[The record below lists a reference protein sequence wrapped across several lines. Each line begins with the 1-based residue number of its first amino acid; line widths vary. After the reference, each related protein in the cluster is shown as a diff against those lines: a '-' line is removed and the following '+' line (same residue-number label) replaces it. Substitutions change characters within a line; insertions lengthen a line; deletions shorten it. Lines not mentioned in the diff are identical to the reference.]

1 MLMKQSITQAVEKD
15 PLVIFM
21 KGTPQIPQCG
31 FSRAV
36 IQIMDIQVG
45 QGLLLAILP

>member
-1 MLMKQSITQAVEKD
+1 MLVTIHPHAQAIEAD

-21 KGTPQIPQCG
+21 KGTPQVPQCG

-36 IQIMDIQVG
+36 IQIMEVQV
-45 QGLLLAILP
+45 